1 MGGTVPEVVFDALS
15 VVQVCSVRSEKALGR
30 EELSAELELELCRF
44 LVSAVSF
51 VKGRGSGLG
60 GGIIV
65 VTSML
70 EGSSFVGGGV
80 SSRDWFVGLAA
91 VVGGVLSSWATSIV
105 AGGLI
110 CAGFRSDCRRLVL
123 GLAMVN

>member
-1 MGGTVPEVVFDALS
+1 MGGTVPEVVLDALS
-15 VVQVCSVRSEKALGR
+15 VVQVCSVLSEKALGR

-60 GGIIV
+60 GGGTV
-65 VTSML
+65 VTSRL

-80 SSRDWFVGLAA
+80 SSRDGFVGLSS
-91 VVGGVLSSWATSIV
+91 VVGG
-105 AGGLI
+105 GLI
-110 CAGFRSDCRRLVL
+110 ELS
-123 GLAMVN
+123 